1 MRSTW
6 LLSPAFAA
14 TALALPSQLTFSSP
28 ANGLGQ
34 LDLGSALKDAWNGIQ
49 RSQPIGWLEEGVRE
63 FSTRVQDSGISCTF
77 ALPHV
82 RAPLESGRAIC
93 PAACAPVSRGSDTLV
108 PLHRR
113 VDPACRF
120 PGALAADEAAQGPV

>member
-6 LLSPAFAA
+6 LLSPALAA

-34 LDLGSALKDAWNGIQ
+34 VDLSSALKDAWNGIQ

-77 ALPHV
+77 ARSSAPTSI
-82 RAPLESGRAIC
+82 RADAQAISEIC
-93 PAACAPVSRGSDTLV
+93 WL
-108 PLHRR
+108 
-113 VDPACRF
+113 
-120 PGALAADEAAQGPV
+120 